1 MSTVVCRL
9 CNSESGTHMSSCPVL
24 SKLSWSMGKAP
35 DAEKIRLAEQLTEA
49 LARMSAA
56 EHRLLDYEGK
66 EMLYSGRTEL
76 AAFRKREPFVQ
87 DVLVKHDALTQCV
100 LHGDGDCE
108 NEDAALF
115 EALEKL
121 RKWSPT

>member
-1 MSTVVCRL
+1 MSDDQCQGCGHMMRLRDGCEPTALCDTCAQDRLTVL
-9 CNSESGTHMSSCPVL
+9 
-24 SKLSWSMGKAP
+24 
-35 DAEKIRLAEQLTEA
+35 EA
-49 LARMSAA
+49 
-56 EHRLLDYEGK
+56 
-66 EMLYSGRTEL
+66 
-76 AAFRKREPFVQ
+76 REPLVQ
-87 DVLVKHDALTQCV
+87 DVLTKHDALTQCV

>member
-1 MSTVVCRL
+1 MSKQIIDLGEAARADEETFNEEPTCKKCDCFITVDSGDEVTPY
-9 CNSESGTHMSSCPVL
+9 CNDCAHTLVE
-24 SKLSWSMGKAP
+24 
-35 DAEKIRLAEQLTEA
+35 DFE
-49 LARMSAA
+49 
-56 EHRLLDYEGK
+56 
-66 EMLYSGRTEL
+66 
-76 AAFRKREPFVQ
+76 KREPLVQ
-87 DVLVKHDALTQCV
+87 DVLTKHDALTQCV

>member
-9 CNSESGTHMSSCPVL
+9 CNSESGTHMSSCPVM
-24 SKLSWSMGKAP
+24 SKLCWTMGKAP

-56 EHRLLDYEGK
+56 EHKLLDYEGK

-76 AAFRKREPFVQ
+76 AAFKQREPLVQ
-87 DVLVKHDALTQCV
+87 DVIAKHKAMMDAMLRQGDCDDGPLFDAL
-100 LHGDGDCE
+100 
-108 NEDAALF
+108 A
-115 EALEKL
+115 KL
-121 RKWSPT
+121 VDWSPT